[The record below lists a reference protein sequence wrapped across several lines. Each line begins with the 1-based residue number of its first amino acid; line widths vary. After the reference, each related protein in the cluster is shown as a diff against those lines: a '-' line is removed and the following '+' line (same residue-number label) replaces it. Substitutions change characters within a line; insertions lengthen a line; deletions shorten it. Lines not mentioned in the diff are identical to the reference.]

1 MVAYLLLPPASTS
14 SSLQYSL
21 SLTEDD
27 INSSFAVRWVLGV
40 ALGALMRNSVLIQA
54 LSAAAGGGQG
64 KETSALRQLE
74 TANDY
79 RLTSTKLEA
88 KGGGLFGGA
97 GQAQGR
103 LVMDATAL
111 LPADPGSSG
120 PITSPSFA
128 FKLRASIEPQP
139 AGSLLMTVNGP
150 QQATS
155 NQVIFDDPEILV
167 CVYVY
172 TCMHSIS
179 HMHMCC
185 VCVCLCVRVFT
196 YMYACTGMWYRSSL
210 WTRRFL

>member
-1 MVAYLLLPPASTS
+1 MVAYVLLPPASTS

-97 GQAQGR
+97 A
-103 LVMDATAL
+103 LVHLVLFCHDTADTDLAGLAFFEQSDVVLTTQLKMGLVLEVMVATEL
-111 LPADPGSSG
+111 TLG
-120 PITSPSFA
+120 
-128 FKLRASIEPQP
+128 
-139 AGSLLMTVNGP
+139 
-150 QQATS
+150 
-155 NQVIFDDPEILV
+155 
-167 CVYVY
+167 
-172 TCMHSIS
+172 
-179 HMHMCC
+179 
-185 VCVCLCVRVFT
+185 
-196 YMYACTGMWYRSSL
+196 
-210 WTRRFL
+210 

>member
-1 MVAYLLLPPASTS
+1 MVAYVLLPPASTS

-167 CVYVY
+167 CAYVY

-179 HMHMCC
+179 YMQMCC
-185 VCVCLCVRVFT
+185 VCVCVCVCVFIH
-196 YMYACTGMWYRSSL
+196 MYACMLNRSSL